1 MGRGKRSRRCSDD
14 GAAAVEFAL
23 VVPLLV
29 LVLFGII
36 SYGVMLS
43 FRQSLSQAAAEG
55 ARAAAVTFLEDDKKD
70 EAVLAVTGA
79 LDSFDVSCT
88 EGGDLIRDGEGDVGA
103 CDISEPKAC
112 VPAAG
117 EGVQCVIVTLTYD
130 YKNSSIVPTFPGVGI
145 ILPDTLTYEA
155 QARVS

>member
-1 MGRGKRSRRCSDD
+1 
-14 GAAAVEFAL
+14 VEFAL

-55 ARAAAVTFLEDDKKD
+55 ARAAAVTFVEDEKRG

-79 LDSFDVSCT
+79 LDSFEVSCT
-88 EGGDLIRDGEGDVGA
+88 DAGQLMRDGADVGDCA
-103 CDISEPKAC
+103 ISPPGECEPN
-112 VPAAG
+112 AG
-117 EGVQCVIVTLTYD
+117 EDVQCVKVTLTYD
-130 YKNSSIVPTFPGVGI
+130 YKKGGIVPTFPGLGI
-145 ILPDTLTYEA
+145 ILPDKLTYEA